1 MTQAKLTWLPKKTF
15 ELEFSLSWE
24 QVKKTYDKVL
34 NELTKKA
41 KIEGFR
47 PGKAPK
53 DLVEKSLEKGKPYG
67 EVINQLLPLSYA
79 QAVKQHQLR
88 PALAPKITIVSAE
101 ENKPWQFKA
110 LSCEL
115 PEIKLGEYEK
125 ICRGALA
132 KEKIWTPGKGT
143 AEAKETKE
151 PTQSQ
156 KLNLLS
162 KALLDE
168 IKIELS
174 DLLIDS
180 ERNRMLS
187 RLLEQIQ
194 KLGLTID
201 QYATS
206 NNKTVDQIKQ
216 EYQLTAANTLKLELI
231 LQTIAEDK
239 KFKVE
244 TKDIDTLINASG
256 DEKIKKQLNTLSER
270 VYLETLLKKQRAID
284 YLLTL

>member
-15 ELEFSLSWE
+15 ELEFSIPWK
-24 QVKKTYDKVL
+24 QVKTTYDKVL

-41 KIEGFR
+41 KLEGFR

-53 DLVEKSLEKGKPYG
+53 DLVEKSIDKGKLYG

-79 QAVKQHQLR
+79 QAINQHHLR
-88 PALAPKITIVSAE
+88 PAVAPKITIVSAQ

-110 LSCEL
+110 SSCEL
-115 PEIKLGEYEK
+115 PEIKVGDYIAIAK
-125 ICRGALA
+125 GALA

-143 AEAKETKE
+143 AEAKDTKE

-156 KLNLLS
+156 KLNLIS

-174 DLLIDS
+174 DLLIES
-180 ERNRMLS
+180 ERDRLLS
-187 RLLEQIQ
+187 RLLDQLQ

-201 QYATS
+201 QYASS
-206 NNKTVDQIKQ
+206 NNKTISQIRQ

-231 LQTIAEDK
+231 IQVIAQEK
-239 KFKVE
+239 KFKAE
-244 TKDIDTLINASG
+244 EKDIDKMIASLAESRRAAAG
-256 DEKIKKQLNTLSER
+256 TAAER
-270 VYLETLLKKQRAID
+270 AYIASVLKKQQAID
-284 YLLTL
+284 YLLNL

>member
-15 ELEFSLSWE
+15 ELEFSIPWE

-41 KIEGFR
+41 KLEGFR
-47 PGKAPK
+47 PGKAPQ
-53 DLVEKSLEKGKPYG
+53 DLVEKSLDKDKLYG

-79 QAVKQHQLR
+79 QAINQHHLR
-88 PALAPKITIVSAE
+88 PAVAPKITIVSAE
-101 ENKPWQFKA
+101 ENQPWQFKA
-110 LSCEL
+110 SSCEL

-132 KEKIWTPGKGT
+132 KEKLWTPDKK
-143 AEAKETKE
+143 EAKPLTET
-151 PTQSQ
+151 Q

-174 DLLIDS
+174 DLLIES
-180 ERNRMLS
+180 ERDRLLS
-187 RLLEQIQ
+187 RLLDQVQ

-201 QYATS
+201 QYANS
-206 NNKTVDQIKQ
+206 NNKTVDQIRQ
-216 EYQLTAANTLKLELI
+216 EYRQTAANTLKLELI
-231 LQTIAEDK
+231 LQTIAQEK

-244 TKDIDTLINASG
+244 EKDID
-256 DEKIKKQLNTLSER
+256 KIIKAGAPSER
-270 VYLETLLKKQRAID
+270 AYISSVLKKQRAID
-284 YLLTL
+284 YLLNL

>member
-34 NELTKKA
+34 NELA
-41 KIEGFR
+41 KTAKLEGFR
-47 PGKAPK
+47 PGKAPQ
-53 DLVEKSLEKGKPYG
+53 DIVEKSLDKGKLYG

-79 QAVKQHQLR
+79 QAINQHKLR
-88 PALAPKITIVSAE
+88 PASAPKITIVSAQ

-132 KEKIWTPGKGT
+132 KE
-143 AEAKETKE
+143 AKPLTET
-151 PTQSQ
+151 Q

-174 DLLIDS
+174 DFLIES
-180 ERNRMLS
+180 EQDRLLS
-187 RLLEQIQ
+187 RLLDQVQ

-201 QYATS
+201 QYANS
-206 NNKTVDQIKQ
+206 NNKTVNQIRE
-216 EYQLTAANTLKLELI
+216 EYRQTAANTLKLELI
-231 LQTIAEDK
+231 IQAIAEEK
-239 KFKVE
+239 KFKAE
-244 TKDIDTLINASG
+244 EKEID
-256 DEKIKKQLNTLSER
+256 KMIKADAPSER
-270 VYLETLLKKQRAID
+270 AYIALVLKKQQALD
-284 YLLTL
+284 YLLSL